1 MPKILP
7 WSLVKIWTATP
18 IYAYVVEFTTYGI
31 FISKSGWRF
40 VSFEARAKL
49 FDKLLAYAISGN
61 FA

>member
-1 MPKILP
+1 MT
-7 WSLVKIWTATP
+7 LVLSQNLDRHP
-18 IYAYVVEFTTYGI
+18 VYAYVVEFTTYGI

-49 FDKLLAYAISGN
+49 FGMLLACMISAN